1 MIKKKYFIILMLAC
15 SCSVA
20 PKGNDTGVE
29 YAPQMYHS
37 IPYEPLT
44 QIKKEGIA
52 SGFIEQYYYKPN
64 SIEGKNSNNL
74 PPVEN
79 TISRQ
84 RFAYAKNKD
93 SYLNF
98 ELHPDSVEL
107 ASRVLKN
114 PLKVDEALLEEGEH
128 LYINFC
134 SPCHGL
140 QAAGNGKVGKV
151 YKGVANL
158 KSRAYV
164 NITEGHIF
172 HVITHGRNR
181 MWPHKSLISP
191 EDRWKIASYV
201 KKLQKAE

>member
-1 MIKKKYFIILMLAC
+1 MINKNHCILLLFIC
-15 SCSVA
+15 SCSIS
-20 PKGNDTGVE
+20 PKGNETGVE

-44 QIKKEGIA
+44 QIKKEGIP
-52 SGFIEQYYYKPN
+52 SGLLEQYYYKSN
-64 SIEGKNSNNL
+64 SIAGKGSNNL
-74 PPVEN
+74 LPVKN
-79 TISRQ
+79 TVPRQ
-84 RFAYAKNKD
+84 RFAYAED
-93 SYLNF
+93 DVDYVNF

-107 ASRVLKN
+107 AAKILKN
-114 PLKVDEALLEEGEH
+114 PLKVDEALLKEGEH
-128 LYINFC
+128 LYLNFC

-140 QAAGNGKVGKV
+140 QAAGDGKVGKV

-158 KSRAYV
+158 NSRAYV

-201 KKLQKAE
+201 KKLQSAQ